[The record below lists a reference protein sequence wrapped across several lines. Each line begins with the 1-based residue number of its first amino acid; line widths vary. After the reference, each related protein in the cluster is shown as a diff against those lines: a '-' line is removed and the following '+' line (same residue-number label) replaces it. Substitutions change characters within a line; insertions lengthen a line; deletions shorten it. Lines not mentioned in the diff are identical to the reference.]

1 MPGLPP
7 LATLFVGCLG
17 RAIRALMARFAI
29 ATMQGSR
36 EFRLPLPQAVPSDET
51 HDAIN
56 FSFMSLTKLGWNAG
70 RDEQFAPHLAKGL
83 VPARVAVEDKHF
95 YRVWTVDEELTA
107 QVTGKFIHESR
118 RDHSVLPKVGDW
130 VAIKLVPNEE
140 KAMIQAILPRRT
152 QIVRKTSGR
161 DTAAQI
167 LATNIETVFLVTA
180 ADSTF
185 NAARLERMLVMAHE
199 SGARPVV
206 ILNKIDLCED
216 LDAKLAEAT
225 RVAGDVL
232 VLAACALTGR
242 GVKKLAALIKP
253 GDTVVFIGT
262 SGVGKSSLINRL
274 YGEDLQATVEVRTQD
289 AKGRHTTSWR
299 EMIFLPQGGVVI
311 DTPGM
316 REFHL
321 WDASQGAK
329 DAFPEI
335 EALAPGCHFRNCT
348 HTKEKNCA
356 VLAALAD
363 KKLPR
368 ERYDRFVKLQR
379 EISYLREA
387 AKRADWQDRR
397 KSDRVAHRV
406 FNKQD

>member
-1 MPGLPP
+1 
-7 LATLFVGCLG
+7 
-17 RAIRALMARFAI
+17 
-29 ATMQGSR
+29 
-36 EFRLPLPQAVPSDET
+36 
-51 HDAIN
+51 
-56 FSFMSLTKLGWNAG
+56 MSLSKLGWNAE
-70 RDEQFAPHLAKGL
+70 RDEQFAPYLAKGF

-95 YRVWTVDEELTA
+95 YRVWSVAAELTA
-107 QVTGKFIHESR
+107 QVTGKFIHDSR
-118 RDHSVLPKVGDW
+118 RDHTVLPKVGDW

-152 QIVRKTSGR
+152 QIVRKSSGR
-161 DTAAQI
+161 NSAAQI

-206 ILNKIDLCED
+206 ILNKIDLCDD
-216 LDAKLAEAT
+216 LETKQAEAV
-225 RVAGDVL
+225 RVAGDAL

-274 YGEDLQATVEVRTQD
+274 YGEDLMPTVEVREQD
-289 AKGRHTTSWR
+289 SKGRHTTSWR
-299 EMIFLPQGGVVI
+299 EMIFLPKGGVVI

-316 REFHL
+316 REFHI

-329 DAFPEI
+329 ETFHEI
-335 EALAPGCHFRNCT
+335 ESLAPGCHFRDCT
-348 HTKEKNCA
+348 HTKEKDCA
-356 VLAALAD
+356 VLAAVAAGTL
-363 KKLPR
+363 LQ
-368 ERYDRFVKLQR
+368 ERYESFLKLQI
-379 EISYLREA
+379 EIGYLREA
-387 AKRADWQDRR
+387 EKRAGWQDRR
-397 KSDRVAHRV
+397 KSDRIAHRV
-406 FNKQD
+406 FNKPD

>member
-1 MPGLPP
+1 MG
-7 LATLFVGCLG
+7 
-17 RAIRALMARFAI
+17 
-29 ATMQGSR
+29 
-36 EFRLPLPQAVPSDET
+36 
-51 HDAIN
+51 
-56 FSFMSLTKLGWNAG
+56 LTKLGWNAE
-70 RDEQFAPHLAKGL
+70 RAAQFAPYLAKGL

-95 YRVWTVDEELTA
+95 YRVWTVDAELTA

-130 VAIKLVPNEE
+130 VAIKLVSNEE
-140 KAMIQAILPRRT
+140 KATIHAILPRRT

-161 DTAAQI
+161 ESAAQI
-167 LATNIETVFLVTA
+167 LATNVETVFLVTA

-206 ILNKIDLCED
+206 ILNKIDLCDD
-216 LDAKLAEAT
+216 LDAKLAEAA
-225 RVAGDVL
+225 RVAGDAL

-253 GDTVVFIGT
+253 GDTVAFIGT
-262 SGVGKSSLINRL
+262 SGVGKSSLINQL
-274 YGEDLQATVEVRTQD
+274 YGEDLMPTVEVREQD

-299 EMIFLPQGGVVI
+299 EMIFLPKGGVVI

-329 DAFPEI
+329 ETFPEI
-335 EALAPGCHFRNCT
+335 EALAPGCHFRDCT
-348 HTKEKNCA
+348 HTKEKDCA
-356 VLAALAD
+356 VLAAVAAGT
-363 KKLPR
+363 LPR
-368 ERYDRFVKLQR
+368 DRHESFVKLQL
-379 EISYLREA
+379 EISYLRESEKQA
-387 AKRADWQDRR
+387 GWQHRR
-397 KSDRVAHRV
+397 KSDRVAHRA
-406 FNKQD
+406 FNKTVTHHKSRR

>member
-1 MPGLPP
+1 MG
-7 LATLFVGCLG
+7 
-17 RAIRALMARFAI
+17 
-29 ATMQGSR
+29 
-36 EFRLPLPQAVPSDET
+36 
-51 HDAIN
+51 
-56 FSFMSLTKLGWNAG
+56 LTKLGWNAE
-70 RDEQFAPHLAKGL
+70 RDEQFAPHLAKGF

-95 YRVWTVDEELTA
+95 YRVWTVDAELSA

-152 QIVRKTSGR
+152 QIVRKATGR
-161 DTAAQI
+161 ESAAQI

-180 ADSTF
+180 ADATF
-185 NAARLERMLVMAHE
+185 NTARLERMLVMAHE

-206 ILNKIDLCED
+206 VLNKIDLCKSEE
-216 LDAKLAEAT
+216 LEAKLAEAT
-225 RVAGDVL
+225 RVAGDAQ

-262 SGVGKSSLINRL
+262 SGVGKSSLINQL
-274 YGEDLQATVEVRTQD
+274 YGEDLMPTVEVRAQD

-299 EMIFLPQGGVVI
+299 EMIFLPKGGVVI

-316 REFHL
+316 REFHI

-329 DAFPEI
+329 ETFPEI
-335 EALAPGCHFRNCT
+335 EALAPGCHFRDCT
-348 HTKEKNCA
+348 HTKEKDCA
-356 VLAALAD
+356 VLAAVATGL
-363 KKLPR
+363 LPR
-368 ERYDRFVKLQR
+368 ERHDSFVKLQL
-379 EISYLREA
+379 EITYLREA
-387 AKRADWQDRR
+387 EKQAGWQTRR

>member
-1 MPGLPP
+1 MP
-7 LATLFVGCLG
+7 
-17 RAIRALMARFAI
+17 LM
-29 ATMQGSR
+29 G
-36 EFRLPLPQAVPSDET
+36 
-51 HDAIN
+51 
-56 FSFMSLTKLGWNAG
+56 LTKLGWNAE
-70 RDEQFAPHLAKGL
+70 RDQQFAPYLAKGL

-95 YRVWTVDEELTA
+95 YRVWTADAELSA
-107 QVTGKFIHESR
+107 QITGKSMHEAR
-118 RDHSVLPKVGDW
+118 GDQQKLPKVGDW
-130 VAIKLVPNEE
+130 VAVKLVPNEE

-152 QIVRKTSGR
+152 QITRKMTGR
-161 DTAAQI
+161 DTIEQI

-180 ADSTF
+180 ADPGF
-185 NAARLERMLVMAHE
+185 NAARLERMLVMARE

-206 ILNKIDLCED
+206 VLNKIDLCDD
-216 LDAKLAEAT
+216 LDVKLAEAA

-242 GVKKLAALIKP
+242 GVKKLATLINP

-274 YGEDLQATVEVRTQD
+274 YGEDIQATVEVRESD

-316 REFHL
+316 REFHI
-321 WDASQGAK
+321 WAAGESAK
-329 DAFPEI
+329 ETFPEI
-335 EALAPGCHFRNCT
+335 AVLSQHCHFRDCT
-348 HTKEKNCA
+348 HTRETNCA
-356 VLAALAD
+356 VLEALNAGTLARD
-363 KKLPR
+363 
-368 ERYDRFVKLQR
+368 RYDSFVKLQI
-379 EISYLREA
+379 EVSYLRKAE
-387 AKRADWQDRR
+387 KRAGWQDRR

>member
-1 MPGLPP
+1 M
-7 LATLFVGCLG
+7 
-17 RAIRALMARFAI
+17 
-29 ATMQGSR
+29 
-36 EFRLPLPQAVPSDET
+36 E
-51 HDAIN
+51 
-56 FSFMSLTKLGWNAG
+56 LTKLGWNAA

-95 YRVWTVDEELTA
+95 YRVWTADAELSA

-130 VAIKLVPNEE
+130 VAVKLLPNEE
-140 KAMIQAILPRRT
+140 KATIHAILPRRT
-152 QIVRKTSGR
+152 RITRKMTGR
-161 DTAAQI
+161 DTAEQI
-167 LATNIETVFLVTA
+167 LATNVETVFLVTA
-180 ADSTF
+180 ADASY
-185 NAARLERMLVMAHE
+185 NAARLERMLVMAHD

-206 ILNKIDLCED
+206 ILNKIDLCDD

-225 RVAGDVL
+225 RVAGNAQ

-274 YGEDLQATVEVRTQD
+274 YGEEIAPTLEVRESD
-289 AKGRHTTSWR
+289 AKGRHATSWR

-316 REFHL
+316 REFHI
-321 WDASQGAK
+321 WAAGEGAK
-329 DAFPEI
+329 ETFPEI
-335 EALAPGCHFRNCT
+335 EALAAGCHFRDCT

-356 VLAALAD
+356 VLAALAAGT
-363 KKLPR
+363 LPR
-368 ERYDRFVKLQR
+368 ERHDSFVKLQL

-387 AKRADWQDRR
+387 EKRAGWQDRR

>member
-1 MPGLPP
+1 MG
-7 LATLFVGCLG
+7 
-17 RAIRALMARFAI
+17 
-29 ATMQGSR
+29 
-36 EFRLPLPQAVPSDET
+36 
-51 HDAIN
+51 
-56 FSFMSLTKLGWNAG
+56 LTKLGWNAA
-70 RDEQFAPHLAKGL
+70 RDEQFAPYLALGF

-95 YRVWTVDEELTA
+95 YRVWTVDAERAA
-107 QVTGKFIHESR
+107 QVTGKFIHASR

-130 VAIKLVPNEE
+130 VAVKLVPNEE

-161 DTAAQI
+161 ESAAQI
-167 LATNIETVFLVTA
+167 LATNVETVFLVTA

-206 ILNKIDLCED
+206 VLNKIDLCDD
-216 LDAKLAEAT
+216 LDAKLAEAA
-225 RVAGDVL
+225 RVAGEAL

-274 YGEDLQATVEVRTQD
+274 YGEDLMPTVEVRAQD

-299 EMIFLPQGGVVI
+299 EMIFLPKGGVVI

-329 DAFPEI
+329 ETFPEI
-335 EALAPGCHFRNCT
+335 EALAPGCHFRDCT
-348 HTKEKNCA
+348 HTREKDCA
-356 VLAALAD
+356 VLAAVAAGT
-363 KKLPR
+363 LPR
-368 ERYDRFVKLQR
+368 ERHDRFVKLQL
-379 EISYLREA
+379 EISYLRESEKQA
-387 AKRADWQDRR
+387 GWQTRR

-406 FNKQD
+406 FNKRD